1 MKRILLLLCF
11 IVAHCSLASAGAYI
25 YDFNSNCLKAYK
37 QIMALQQEEA
47 NETLKAEI
55 QKNPNN
61 LIPHYLAD
69 YSDCLRILFN
79 GNENELPTFKIN
91 LDTRL
96 DLLEQGD
103 KSSPWHLFCKANIQF
118 HWALVHLRS
127 GENFKAANRFRKSFL
142 YLKENKILHPQFQ
155 ENNVLWGLEEAVAGA
170 IPENYKWI
178 GAVFGIRGN
187 INKGVSEIA
196 HYLNTHMDGTGAMQ
210 EEAMIYYGYL
220 KFYLQSAPETAWRYL
235 NGAQFAEQNNLMR
248 SFIKANIALN
258 YRKADIAYSILNKA
272 KSIPYYEQYPIL
284 QYELAESMLLRLDMN
299 CLSVYQ
305 QFLKSYKG
313 DHFVKDSWLKMAW
326 VAYLQDNKTARNEYL
341 TQIVSKGNALTDA
354 DKQAQRFA
362 EKPTWSLR
370 SLLEVRLLIDG
381 GFYTKA
387 LEKIQIIDKKEL
399 GNTVNVLDYNFRY
412 GRIFEELKNDEKALL
427 FYTATVQIGRDKK
440 EYFAAR
446 AALQMAFIY
455 ERKGMKNEAIQQ
467 FNDCL
472 SMRNHDAQS
481 SIDQLAKA
489 GLNRLE
495 K

>member
-79 GNENELPTFKIN
+79 GNEDELPTFKIN

-103 KSSPWHLFCKANIQF
+103 KSSAWHLFCKANIQF

-272 KSIPYYEQYPIL
+272 KSVPYYEQYPIL